1 MSRDSS
7 TEYELAGLALRLSIK
22 ASLVLFYVSC
32 FVAVHLT
39 VGVLRAQTAGEQGAS
54 GPSDATGEGIFVGVV
69 AGVLW
74 ALGATVTLGLA
85 TQAAAGWIAGLVM
98 GLPVAAVV
106 GWQAGAWQAALAW
119 SRVRGSSFLGTW
131 RGGRFLVSRPYTVT
145 PLERHKH
152 LVCCGATGAGK
163 STLVR
168 NLILQD
174 LRSGAGVCVIDPKD
188 DLIDKLLGH
197 IPDARVE
204 DVIFFDAADTERPLG
219 LNPFAGIPVEQ
230 RSLAAS
236 ELIAVFRRYFVD
248 AWGARLEHVLRNV
261 VLCLLEVPGAT
272 LADVPRLLLDR
283 SYVDWAIRHVT
294 NPAVREFFLVEYEEV
309 LRRRSDAIEPIL
321 NKVGPWLSYPELRN
335 IISQPESAFD
345 LRRVMDEGK
354 VLLVRIPQGVFGED
368 VSNLLG
374 ALIVARVQLAAQSRV
389 GVPAERR
396 RPFYLYV
403 DEFQNFATTSFA
415 KILTE
420 ARAFN
425 LGLVCINQ
433 YPEQLNRELQLALVK
448 NAATFVEAV
457 HRRGTYL
464 LDVTRQEDLREK
476 KPPVYVVT
484 PPPPLPEGDAW
495 KAALVRKTSR
505 ERYGRPVGDDPANAV
520 LLTGDVADNE
530 QAVPAWG
537 RDLDEE

>member
-1 MSRDSS
+1 MSRDPSAN
-7 TEYELAGLALRLSIK
+7 YELAALLIRVTIK
-22 ASLVLFYVSC
+22 ASLVLVFGC
-32 FVAVHLT
+32 CLVAAQLT
-39 VGVLRAQTAGEQGAS
+39 VGLLRTQTAGEQRFGRGSDPAGQGILAGGLVTAFWAFVAS
-54 GPSDATGEGIFVGVV
+54 AAVGIATREE
-69 AGVLW
+69 
-74 ALGATVTLGLA
+74 
-85 TQAAAGWIAGLVM
+85 AGWIAGLII
-98 GLPVAAVV
+98 GLPFAVVV
-106 GWQAGAWQAALAW
+106 GWQASVWQTAFAW
-119 SRVRGSSFLGTW
+119 SCVRGSSFLGTW
-131 RGGRFLVSRPYTVT
+131 RGGRFFVSRPYTVT

-152 LVCCGATGAGK
+152 LVCSGATGAGK

-174 LRSGAGVCVIDPKD
+174 LRAGAGVCVIDPKD

-197 IPDARVE
+197 IPDARLE
-204 DVIFFDAADTERPLG
+204 DVILFDAADAERPLG
-219 LNPFAGIPVEQ
+219 FNPFAGITAAQ

-248 AWGARLEHVLRNV
+248 AWGARLEHILRNV
-261 VLCLLEVPGAT
+261 ILCLLEVPGST

-283 SYVDWAIRHVT
+283 SYVSWAIRHVT
-294 NPAVREFFLVEYEEV
+294 NLAVREFFLVEYEEV

-345 LRRVMDEGK
+345 VRRVMDEGK
-354 VLLVRIPQGVFGED
+354 VLLVRIPQGIFGED

-433 YPEQLNRELQLALVK
+433 YPEQLTRELQLALVK

-457 HRRGTYL
+457 YRRGTYL
-464 LDVTRQEDLREK
+464 LEVTRQEDLREK
-476 KPPVYVVT
+476 VPPAYVVT
-484 PPPPLPEGDAW
+484 PPKQLPEGDAD
-495 KAALVRKTSR
+495 KAALVRKMSR
-505 ERYGRPVGDDPANAV
+505 ERYGRLMRNAPANAV
-520 LLTGDVADNE
+520 LFAAEPIDGE
-530 QAVPAWG
+530 QAAPVWG